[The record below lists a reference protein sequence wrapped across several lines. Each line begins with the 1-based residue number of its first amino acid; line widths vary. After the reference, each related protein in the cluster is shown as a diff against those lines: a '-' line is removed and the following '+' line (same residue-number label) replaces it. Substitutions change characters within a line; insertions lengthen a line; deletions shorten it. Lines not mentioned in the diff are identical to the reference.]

1 MALENI
7 QDIYDFIAKD
17 SPHFAELEVQKIY
30 ERIKLL
36 HRYPLSG
43 KVVREYNME
52 ERRELVE
59 GNYRIVYQ
67 IMSEDSISIA
77 TVHHHS
83 RLLK

>member
-1 MALENI
+1 MVEIIISPMALDNI

-43 KVVREYNME
+43 KIVR
-52 ERRELVE
+52 
-59 GNYRIVYQ
+59 
-67 IMSEDSISIA
+67 
-77 TVHHHS
+77 
-83 RLLK
+83 